1 MFRVGPTLPYWLRT
15 AIYVHTYISIL
26 YCVFYLLFRGGGQKR
41 ALWGNKTSFQ
51 PKSGSEAP
59 RAARRPEP
67 TGIFPCAYQGEELPE
82 VSAQFDSV
90 KRSPRW
96 HDGDA
101 SPPRAEP
108 FRRFGAPSK
117 KTLLTVFAKLGEV
130 TVPCLGATLDR
141 FPGKKTDTIL
151 RTVRRLLWQ
160 IVHGRTLQRV
170 AMPFQIVRGRPRL
183 AALSARTAPLD
194 VIARHAEYGGD
205 LGRRSCAWSAK
216 TTPPWPVSI
225 DHT

>member
-1 MFRVGPTLPYWLRT
+1 MFFIYCSGGGVKSARYGAIKPVFSRNRVRRRPGRPAGPNPPEFSH
-15 AIYVHTYISIL
+15 VHTKE
-26 YCVFYLLFRGGGQKR
+26 R
-41 ALWGNKTSFQ
+41 SF
-51 PKSGSEAP
+51 PKSQRNSTRLSG
-59 RAARRPEP
+59 RP
-67 TGIFPCAYQGEELPE
+67 
-82 VSAQFDSV
+82 
-90 KRSPRW
+90 
-96 HDGDA
+96 DGMMGMQA
-101 SPPRAEP
+101 PPRAEP

-141 FPGKKTDTIL
+141 FPGKKPDTIL

-183 AALSARTAPLD
+183 AALSARIAPLD
-194 VIARHAEYGGD
+194 VMARHAEYGGD